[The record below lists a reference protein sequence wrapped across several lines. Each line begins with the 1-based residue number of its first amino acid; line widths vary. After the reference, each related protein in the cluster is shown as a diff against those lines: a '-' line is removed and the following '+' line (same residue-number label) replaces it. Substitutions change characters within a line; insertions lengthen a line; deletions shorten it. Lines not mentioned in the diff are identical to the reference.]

1 MASVWIERK
10 VLSSRCCRTP
20 NRTYLVWLDGET
32 RRRVHLFKKINSMS
46 IDEFLQGKVIKV
58 NPTSETDASRE
69 FIDLS
74 TDAASILK
82 ETMFCKDT
90 VVSAEIDGALTLLIC
105 QQPSSNN
112 QCLIHCKGQIN
123 MKLPPETENM
133 GKLNVWWAR
142 ITCYVAVPASNL
154 WLCL

>member
-1 MASVWIERK
+1 MVSQAKLNCPFVLLSVISTRFSKLELTRNIFNEIHIKEQEGLKSLWLQCE
-10 VLSSRCCRTP
+10 LSEKY
-20 NRTYLVWLDGET
+20 YLADVTWFYWTEKQGDGYIY
-32 RRRVHLFKKINSMS
+32 LKKS

-90 VVSAEIDGALTLLIC
+90 VVSAEIDGALTLFNLPAAI
-105 QQPSSNN
+105 QEQPM
-112 QCLIHCKGQIN
+112 LDP
-123 MKLPPETENM
+123 L
-133 GKLNVWWAR
+133 
-142 ITCYVAVPASNL
+142 
-154 WLCL
+154 

>member
-1 MASVWIERK
+1 
-10 VLSSRCCRTP
+10 
-20 NRTYLVWLDGET
+20 
-32 RRRVHLFKKINSMS
+32 MS

-90 VVSAEIDGALTLLIC
+90 VVSAEIDGALTLLNLPAAIQ
-105 QQPSSNN
+105 QQPM
-112 QCLIHCKGQIN
+112 LDP
-123 MKLPPETENM
+123 L
-133 GKLNVWWAR
+133 
-142 ITCYVAVPASNL
+142 
-154 WLCL
+154 